1 VAGAEELLRGLG
13 FTAPRV
19 RDYDETARIELR
31 IEEMD
36 RIADPRLRQ
45 SIFRPLR
52 DLGYTFITVDLEGY
66 RTGSMDE
73 VLDEGRGDGEGG

>member
-1 VAGAEELLRGLG
+1 
-13 FTAPRV
+13 
-19 RDYDETARIELR
+19 
-31 IEEMD
+31 MD

-73 VLDEGRGDGEGG
+73 VLDEERGGGDWG